1 MSCFI
6 SSGYTLDCRTAST
19 GGIQTVWILGGSSS
33 ASITGWTSNPDE
45 QIISASGSGTFYQ
58 FQLTK
63 QGSSFTED
71 IAVNTTSSSVV
82 FQPTLV
88 MNLPKLDKDLR
99 NIFYNLVGLNS
110 IYFIVK
116 DSNQR
121 YWSGAW
127 VNGALVVSGGIG
139 TGQAYTDN
147 SGLNAFTIQGGEPNA
162 TQEILI
168 PAGQTLQDIF
178 TGITVQL

>member
-19 GGIQTVWILGGSSS
+19 GGISTVWILGGSGS
-33 ASITGWTSNPDE
+33 AAVSGWTSNGDD
-45 QIISASGSGTFYQ
+45 QVVSASGTGTFYQ

-82 FQPTLV
+82 FTPTLV

-99 NIFYNLVGLNS
+99 NVFYNLVGLNNLV
-110 IYFIVK
+110 FIVR
-116 DSNQR
+116 DLNSR
-121 YWSGAW
+121 YWTGAW
-127 VNGALVVSGGIG
+127 INGALVVSGGIA
-139 TGQAYTDN
+139 TGQAYTDLN
-147 SGLNAFTIQGGEPNA
+147 GLNALTIQGGEPNA
-162 TQEILI
+162 TQEILV

-178 TGITVQL
+178 TGITVEL